1 MPLTVT
7 ARLPAKYCGAAF
19 AAALMLGSFA
29 LIADA
34 QSQAPPAGEP
44 PPSASLAP
52 QPPLGPSPG
61 PSLGPSPGPSPD
73 APQTSSRPGLLDKL
87 GDWLRDSA
95 DGMSTGLKDTQQ
107 RIQDLNKGT
116 LDTLTSI
123 PVAGFTTGRA
133 LCPRSANGA
142 PDCYAATEKLC
153 KDKGYNTGRSLDT
166 ESAETCNPR
175 IYLPGYQRKAGDC
188 RLDTFVTRAA
198 CQ

>member
-1 MPLTVT
+1 MSLTVT
-7 ARLPAKYCGAAF
+7 ARFPAKYCGAAF

-34 QSQAPPAGEP
+34 QSQAPAAGEP
-44 PPSASLAP
+44 PPSAALAP
-52 QPPLGPSPG
+52 QPPA
-61 PSLGPSPGPSPD
+61 GPSPGPSPE
-73 APQTSSRPGLLDKL
+73 APQSSSHPGLLDKL
-87 GDWLRDSA
+87 GDWLRDST
-95 DGMSTGLKDTQQ
+95 DGVSTGLKDTQQ

-116 LDTLTSI
+116 LDTLTNI

-153 KDKGYNTGRSLDT
+153 KDKGYNTGRSLDI

-175 IYLPGYQRKAGDC
+175 IYLPGHQRKAGDC

>member
-7 ARLPAKYCGAAF
+7 ARFPAKYCGAAF

-52 QPPLGPSPG
+52 QPPPE
-61 PSLGPSPGPSPD
+61 PSPGPSPE
-73 APQTSSRPGLLDKL
+73 APQSSGRPGLLDKL
-87 GDWLRDSA
+87 GDWLRDST
-95 DGMSTGLKDTQQ
+95 DGVSTGLKDTQQ

-116 LDTLTSI
+116 LDTLTNI

-142 PDCYAATEKLC
+142 PDCYAATDKLC
-153 KDKGYNTGRSLDT
+153 KDKGYNTGRSLDI

-188 RLDTFVTRAA
+188 RLETFVTRAA

>member
-1 MPLTVT
+1 MPLTAI
-7 ARLPAKYCGAAF
+7 ARFSARYRGAAF
-19 AAALMLGSFA
+19 AAALLLGSFA

-52 QPPLGPSPG
+52 QPPAGSAVG
-61 PSLGPSPGPSPD
+61 
-73 APQTSSRPGLLDKL
+73 SSRPGLLDKL

-95 DGMSTGLKDTQQ
+95 DGVSTGLKD
-107 RIQDLNKGT
+107 INKGT
-116 LDTLTSI
+116 LDTLTNI

-153 KDKGYNTGRSLDT
+153 KDKGYT
-166 ESAETCNPR
+166 
-175 IYLPGYQRKAGDC
+175 
-188 RLDTFVTRAA
+188 
-198 CQ
+198 

>member
-1 MPLTVT
+1 MPMTRMVALTLLCAIASSELVHAQT
-7 ARLPAKYCGAAF
+7 A
-19 AAALMLGSFA
+19 
-29 LIADA
+29 
-34 QSQAPPAGEP
+34 EP

-52 QPPLGPSPG
+52 QSPPAPG
-61 PSLGPSPGPSPD
+61 PAEPQPSV
-73 APQTSSRPGLLDKL
+73 RPGLIDKL

-95 DGMSTGLKDTQQ
+95 EGVSSGLKDTQQ
-107 RIQDLNKGT
+107 RIQDINKGT

-123 PVAGFTTGRA
+123 PVAGFATGRS

-153 KDKGYNTGRSLDT
+153 KDKGYTTGRSLDT

-175 IYLPGYQRKAGDC
+175 IFLPGYQRKPGDC
-188 RLDTFVTRAA
+188 RTDTFVTRAA

>member
-7 ARLPAKYCGAAF
+7 ARFPANYCGAAF

-34 QSQAPPAGEP
+34 QSQSQAPPAGEP

-52 QPPLGPSPG
+52 QPPPA
-61 PSLGPSPGPSPD
+61 PSPD
-73 APQTSSRPGLLDKL
+73 APQTSTRPGLVDKL

-95 DGMSTGLKDTQQ
+95 DGVSTGLKDTQQ
-107 RIQDLNKGT
+107 RIQDINKGT
-116 LDTLTSI
+116 LDTLTNI
-123 PVAGFTTGRA
+123 PVAGFATGRA

-153 KDKGYNTGRSLDT
+153 KDKGYHTGRSLDT

-188 RLDTFVTRAA
+188 RLETFVTRAA

>member
-1 MPLTVT
+1 MPMTRWLGIAAECSGAVLFALTVLGVIAQTQAQT
-7 ARLPAKYCGAAF
+7 APA
-19 AAALMLGSFA
+19 
-29 LIADA
+29 
-34 QSQAPPAGEP
+34 EP

-52 QPPLGPSPG
+52 QSPPAAPG
-61 PSLGPSPGPSPD
+61 PVAPPSSSP
-73 APQTSSRPGLLDKL
+73 PGLIDKL

-95 DGMSTGLKDTQQ
+95 EGVSSGLKDTQQ
-107 RIQDLNKGT
+107 RIQDINKGT

-123 PVAGFTTGRA
+123 PVAGFASGRS

-153 KDKGYNTGRSLDT
+153 KEKGYTTGRSLDT

-175 IYLPGYQRKAGDC
+175 IFLPGYQRKPGDC
-188 RLDTFVTRAA
+188 RTDTFVTRAA

>member
-1 MPLTVT
+1 MPLTAT
-7 ARLPAKYCGAAF
+7 AKFPAKYRGAAF
-19 AAALMLGSFA
+19 AAALMLGAFT

-34 QSQAPPAGEP
+34 LAQAPAPSAEDPPA
-44 PPSASLAP
+44 ASLAP
-52 QPPLGPSPG
+52 QPPA
-61 PSLGPSPGPSPD
+61 
-73 APQTSSRPGLLDKL
+73 APPAGSAVGSSRPGLLDKL
-87 GDWLRDSA
+87 GDLLRDSA
-95 DGMSTGLKDTQQ
+95 DGVSTGLKD
-107 RIQDLNKGT
+107 INKGT
-116 LDTLTSI
+116 LDTLTNI
-123 PVAGFTTGRA
+123 PMAGFASGRA

-153 KDKGYNTGRSLDT
+153 KDKGYTTGRSLDT